1 MLFSTRQYAVRMR
14 TVKAPIIVTLVASL
28 ATGARAEPATGGVS
42 VEDRSTVDIDGH
54 VIDRWV
60 PRDAHG
66 LAIRPEQ
73 FYRDV
78 GRPDLIEA
86 RARRHSLAI
95 GALVGGI
102 AFTGVGAYFIVKTAS
117 IEPATRLCDPSLLSF
132 SQFAACGHANVEA
145 NAAAGRQG
153 GINMLYAGGALLGG
167 AVAFGISTYLFLHP
181 EPVTQEEAELL
192 AADAN
197 RRRLTSITPY
207 AQPGGGGLVIAGR
220 F

>member
-1 MLFSTRQYAVRMR
+1 MR
-14 TVKAPIIVTLVASL
+14 TVKAPIILTLVASF
-28 ATGARAEPATGGVS
+28 ATAARAEPATSGDT
-42 VEDRSTVDIDGH
+42 VEDRSTVDIDGR

-60 PRDAHG
+60 ARDAHG
-66 LAIRPEQ
+66 LAIHPEQ

-78 GRPDLIEA
+78 GRPDLIVA
-86 RARRHSLAI
+86 RARRRSLAI

-102 AFTGVGAYFIVKTAS
+102 AFTGVSAYFIVKTAS
-117 IEPATRLCDPSLLSF
+117 IESRTRLCDPFTLSS
-132 SQFAACGHANVEA
+132 SQFAACGQANLDA

-153 GINMLYAGGALLGG
+153 VFNMLSAGGALLGG

-197 RRRLTSITPY
+197 RRHLTSITPY